1 MKQLTFSDVVIH
13 DTLADARAHV
23 NEERF
28 KPAGVRCP
36 CCDLFV
42 KVYRRKLNSGIALGL
57 IALWKLRN
65 SGLPQTYY
73 HVNEIA
79 RTLERMGVRNQLAA
93 AQIPLARFWGLVE
106 EKRNVD
112 TSKSQ
117 SGEWR
122 LSLAGEVFVQGGGVI
137 SKYIMIFNNQVLS
150 TSDEK
155 VFIKAC
161 LGQHFNYSELME
173 GV

>member
-1 MKQLTFSDVVIH
+1 MTQLTFGDLPIH

-23 NEERF
+23 NAERF
-28 KPAGVRCP
+28 KPGGVRCP

-57 IALWKLRN
+57 LALWKLRN

-73 HVNEIA
+73 HVNAIA
-79 RTLERMGVRNQLAA
+79 RTLERMGTRNQLAA

-106 EKRNVD
+106 EKRNAD

-122 LSLAGEVFVQGGGVI
+122 LTAAGEIFVQGGGVI
-137 SKYIMIFNNQVLS
+137 SKYIIVFNNHVLS

-155 VFIKAC
+155 VFIQAC
-161 LGQHFNYSELME
+161 LGHNFNFQELME